1 MASSSEK
8 ETIVTNGMSLY
19 LRDGK
24 NANSALL
31 VNVTPNDFKDTS
43 ALAGIHFQKELEK
56 KAFIL
61 GGSNYYAPVQR
72 VEDFL
77 NNRKST
83 KIGEVIPTY
92 QPRHYFNQFKRN
104 LTRLCQPNVK
114 RRAFLF

>member
-19 LRDGK
+19 LRNGK
-24 NANSALL
+24 NANCALL
-31 VNVTPNDFKDTS
+31 VNVTPDDFKDTS
-43 ALAGIHFQKELEK
+43 SLAGMYFQKELEQ
-56 KAFIL
+56 KAFSL

-83 KIGEVIPTY
+83 TVGEVTPTY
-92 QPRHYFNQFKRN
+92 QPRCYFNQFK
-104 LTRLCQPNVK
+104 
-114 RRAFLF
+114 

>member
-31 VNVTPNDFKDTS
+31 VNVTPNDFKSTS
-43 ALAGIHFQKELEK
+43 ALAGIYFQKELEQ
-56 KAFIL
+56 KAFKL

-77 NNRKST
+77 NDHKST
-83 KIGEVIPTY
+83 KIGKVTPTY
-92 QPRHYFNQFKRN
+92 QPRSYLSK
-104 LTRLCQPNVK
+104 LK
-114 RRAFLF
+114 